1 MESADS
7 FFDLFN
13 QYGFYVVA
21 FAFVAITIAS
31 KNILGLVVAAGEV
44 LTTLIV
50 EWLGDYNGII
60 NIAGQFVIY
69 GSIVY
74 MCRASKLIQL
84 VYLFIML
91 TLIFDY
97 FAWSYYETV
106 DSDLSLN
113 IALTSYYAWFLLLPF
128 IYGLI
133 TKGLFATGGGKGYA
147 GRLYNNNNRSIYS
160 NNSLRNLNNLRLKTN
175 NKRSNQ
181 RVDEA

>member
-7 FFDLFN
+7 YFDLFN
-13 QYGFYVVA
+13 QYGFYLVAVLFVVIS
-21 FAFVAITIAS
+21 VIS
-31 KNILGLVVAAGEV
+31 KNTLGLAVASGEV
-44 LTTLIV
+44 ATTLV
-50 EWLGDYNGII
+50 VDWLGDYNGVII
-60 NIAGQFVIY
+60 IAGQFVIY

-113 IALTSYYAWFLLLPF
+113 IALTAIMPGFYYFR
-128 IYGLI
+128 
-133 TKGLFATGGGKGYA
+133 LFTG
-147 GRLYNNNNRSIYS
+147 
-160 NNSLRNLNNLRLKTN
+160 
-175 NKRSNQ
+175 
-181 RVDEA
+181 